1 MKGASLIREA
11 RLRAGL
17 TQKELAA
24 RLNTK
29 QSVISRWESGSVSP
43 TLETIAQVAMAC
55 GLEVQVRLA
64 ERDVEDLHLALLDRS
79 LTPEQRIDRMVE
91 GMRFVD
97 ELRASISV

>member
-1 MKGASLIREA
+1 MKGASLVREA

-24 RLNTK
+24 RLNTM

-43 TLETIAQVAMAC
+43 TIETLAEVAAAC

-97 ELRASISV
+97 ELRASIYV

>member
-11 RLRAGL
+11 RLRAGF

-29 QSVISRWESGSVSP
+29 QSVVSRWESGSVSP
-43 TLETIAQVAMAC
+43 TIETLAEVAAAC

-64 ERDVEDLHLALLDRS
+64 ERDTEDLHLALLDRS

-97 ELRASISV
+97 ELRASINV